1 LVESGIGF
9 DWLSFERLG
18 LGGLDVDRVSD
29 IKPAMATLNR
39 RRMRNQSALLLK
51 GKDQGVHGSVV
62 DLGEFG
68 DAMQR
73 VETAG
78 DCFDHT
84 ARLGTVRAAGWQC
97 VARKGR

>member
-1 LVESGIGF
+1 
-9 DWLSFERLG
+9 
-18 LGGLDVDRVSD
+18 
-29 IKPAMATLNR
+29 
-39 RRMRNQSALLLK
+39 MRDQSALLFK

-62 DLGEFG
+62 DLCEFG

-84 ARLGTVRAAGWQC
+84 ARLGTVRAAGW
-97 VARKGR
+97 